1 MKTFDFN
8 EKEIEMLQLALKV
21 LIDNLDKN
29 NDASITIANALSRR
43 FREYSEELFASV
55 HSQGG

>member
-1 MKTFDFN
+1 MKTLVFN
-8 EKEIEMLQLALKV
+8 EKEIEILQLALKV
-21 LIDNLDKN
+21 FINTLDKN
-29 NDASITIANALSRR
+29 NNASITIVNDLSKR